1 MKGVIRYEMHF
12 YMLFEHKCVLAV
24 CVHNHPIMIKIN
36 PVFFLYL
43 LKSLPLSQIEPISD
57 AVAQTGPSHD
67 SWLTVT
73 FQHRLDWCLTL
84 DPPWVICH
92 QSGIVSP
99 PEQMSPKQC
108 LPKRVLLLDV
118 MNIAVVIYS
127 WHLSCW
133 RRSGLRFF
141 LKGMRP
147 SICLNVSMFARII
160 WDPASPPE
168 VSSILFFNE
177 SLQITFTTNVLVSKF
192 HNECS

>member
-1 MKGVIRYEMHF
+1 MHF

-24 CVHNHPIMIKIN
+24 CVHNHPIMIKIH

-57 AVAQTGPSHD
+57 AVTQTGPSHD
-67 SWLTVT
+67 SWLTVA

-99 PEQMSPKQC
+99 PEQMSPKRF
-108 LPKRVLLLDV
+108 LPTRVLLLDV
-118 MNIAVVIYS
+118 MNIAVIIYS
-127 WHLSCW
+127 RHLSRW
-133 RRSGLRFF
+133 RCSGLRLF

-160 WDPASPPE
+160 CDPASPPEE

-192 HNECS
+192 HDECS